1 MSASCL
7 PLVVVNMN
15 FTYQISCDKAGL
27 ICPPP
32 SVFIVCILQLLLSAN
47 EEVIEYDQLFPTE
60 KAVVFMETADQ
71 MGDLHGSTLTKGPPC
86 DLMCHYVNAI
96 NASPRNIGKEGKFQ
110 LFVCLGI
117 R

>member
-1 MSASCL
+1 
-7 PLVVVNMN
+7 MN
-15 FTYQISCDKAGL
+15 Y
-27 ICPPP
+27 
-32 SVFIVCILQLLLSAN
+32 N
-47 EEVIEYDQLFPTE
+47 QLFPTE